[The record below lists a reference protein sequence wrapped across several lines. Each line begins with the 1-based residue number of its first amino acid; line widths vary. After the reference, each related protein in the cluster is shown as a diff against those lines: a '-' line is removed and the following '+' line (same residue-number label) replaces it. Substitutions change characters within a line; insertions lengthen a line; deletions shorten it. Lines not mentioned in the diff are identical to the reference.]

1 MAVFEERGDNDWN
14 LILTWVICAMGVK
27 VGSSHFDKIY
37 HEDSMCPIWNTQF
50 QCWRQ
55 ELAWNFS
62 TEKAEVNKIQI
73 RNYQTCVWYW
83 YLPSC
88 TAL

>member
-37 HEDSMCPIWNTQF
+37 HEDSMCPI
-50 QCWRQ
+50 
-55 ELAWNFS
+55 
-62 TEKAEVNKIQI
+62 
-73 RNYQTCVWYW
+73 
-83 YLPSC
+83 
-88 TAL
+88 